1 MLKKACAFIS
11 CALFLA
17 ACTTPLPKYKNPHP
31 SAEDAHLTFESDF
44 EYHTFFSV
52 NIRNTADACGRFESA
67 GYLLKVD
74 SIFIFDKPNKEVSI
88 TVPSQQM
95 VGIDANHSF
104 SDPTY
109 RSSCHPKPVFFF
121 AEPRQTYI
129 VRMNRVIE
137 SVKRNGD
144 RNGFCYVTV
153 EKLGDDKLRAKITSV
168 TSSMCNQ

>member
-1 MLKKACAFIS
+1 MMLKKACAFIS

-95 VGIDANHSF
+95 VESMPITALVTQRTDPVVIQSQYSF
-104 SDPTY
+104 SLSLV
-109 RSSCHPKPVFFF
+109 RHISF
-121 AEPRQTYI
+121 A
-129 VRMNRVIE
+129 
-137 SVKRNGD
+137 
-144 RNGFCYVTV
+144 
-153 EKLGDDKLRAKITSV
+153 
-168 TSSMCNQ
+168 